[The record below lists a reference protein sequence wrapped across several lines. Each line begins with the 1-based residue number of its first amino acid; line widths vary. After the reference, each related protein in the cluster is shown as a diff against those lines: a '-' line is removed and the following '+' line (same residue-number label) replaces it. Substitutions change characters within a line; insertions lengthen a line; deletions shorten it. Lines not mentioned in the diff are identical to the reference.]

1 MTRIVASNAEVIAV
15 HEKLKAVIVAIEG
28 EKDVVRY
35 LDGWSDERVQKEV
48 APRLTPEHVGRLRT
62 EMFGRLKRAD
72 KDDPVLAEEVA
83 RHRRLIDHLFE
94 KLGEPVP
101 ML

>member
-1 MTRIVASNAEVIAV
+1 MTRIVASNTEVIAV
-15 HEKLKAVIVAIEG
+15 HEKLKAVVVPVEG

-35 LDGWSDERVQKEV
+35 LDGWSDERVQKET
-48 APRLTPEHVGRLRT
+48 APRLTPEHVGRLRN
-62 EMFGRLKRAD
+62 EMFGRLKKVERE
-72 KDDPVLAEEVA
+72 DPILAEEVD
-83 RHRRLIDHLFE
+83 RHRRLIEHLFE